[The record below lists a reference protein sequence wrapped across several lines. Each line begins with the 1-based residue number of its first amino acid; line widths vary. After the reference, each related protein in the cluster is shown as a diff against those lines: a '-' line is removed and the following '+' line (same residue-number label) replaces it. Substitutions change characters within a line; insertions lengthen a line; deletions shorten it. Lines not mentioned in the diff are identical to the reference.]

1 MRNTDA
7 PSTSDAG
14 SPLTSVKKN
23 PCGKFIGRRQK
34 EIIISLYKYKISEQP
49 SINVKAMVKLLS
61 KETGIG
67 QKTIQTTISDYK
79 NAKPIQSP
87 NRKKVRL
94 TFKDKIDDF
103 ERNSI
108 RRKVHDFWFSRQVPT
123 LDKILISVNSD
134 PTLNTY
140 KRTNL
145 YNLLRELNFT
155 HCKRSLNS
163 ALVERD
169 DIVLWRTNYIQ
180 DIRKYRQE
188 GRTIYYLDETSIN
201 IGDSMKK
208 MSVDNPTGKAKR
220 LIIVHIGSEEGFV
233 NGGLLVFESKKGSA
247 DYHNEIN
254 GDSFF
259 DWIKGVIPLLKDNS
273 IIVMDNAPYHSVKVE
288 RCPTM
293 SWNKEEIESW
303 LEQKGEEQKPLNKVA
318 LMDIVNQIKPQF
330 DKYVI
335 DEYIKS
341 KNMAVLRLPP
351 HHSELNPIEL
361 AWSSVKNY
369 IKMNNS
375 TFKLPDVKKLV
386 IEAVSACGP
395 EKWKHFVSHVIDEE
409 QRFWDIDFVVEEVM
423 ENLNPV

>member
-1 MRNTDA
+1 
-7 PSTSDAG
+7 
-14 SPLTSVKKN
+14 
-23 PCGKFIGRRQK
+23 
-34 EIIISLYKYKISEQP
+34 
-49 SINVKAMVKLLS
+49 
-61 KETGIG
+61 
-67 QKTIQTTISDYK
+67 
-79 NAKPIQSP
+79 
-87 NRKKVRL
+87 
-94 TFKDKIDDF
+94 
-103 ERNSI
+103 
-108 RRKVHDFWFSRQVPT
+108 
-123 LDKILISVNSD
+123 
-134 PTLNTY
+134 
-140 KRTNL
+140 
-145 YNLLRELNFT
+145 
-155 HCKRSLNS
+155 
-163 ALVERD
+163 
-169 DIVLWRTNYIQ
+169 
-180 DIRKYRQE
+180 
-188 GRTIYYLDETSIN
+188 
-201 IGDSMKK
+201 MKK

-220 LIIVHIGSEEGFV
+220 IIIVHIGSEEGFV

-273 IIVMDNAPYHSVKVE
+273 IVVMDNAPYHSVKVE

-330 DKYVI
+330 DKYII

-361 AWSSVKNY
+361 AWSTVKNY